1 MIFKVLQVP
10 FQIQNEDIRSERKG
24 LTNET
29 LPIRAVER
37 RQGVEVRAG
46 EDIFQKLGHLR
57 FLRQRPDGTSQTVAA
72 NELLDGF
79 DTCGQRE
86 EIACSTCSHFLHN

>member
-1 MIFKVLQVP
+1 MTIGVRVRRGR
-10 FQIQNEDIRSERKG
+10 DGTKG
-24 LTNET
+24 YLLIN
-29 LPIRAVER
+29 RAAVER
-37 RQGVEVRAG
+37 RQGIEVRAG